1 MSRIIR
7 IPQYKKYNSQEAWHL
22 LAACDDAS
30 FNSKTKITYFIK
42 PLTITTRSAP
52 SWLTTLHKLVSRG
65 LRVLIS
71 FEMFPSFIFAAIY
84 VVYTTAMISHFLEG
98 WSADQLTYTTTTVT
112 FIRSSLISTTLP
124 SFQRQSQFRKDHAS
138 QKMLLSKSSRKFRH
152 AVAYGYSVARH
163 CWTNWRHGGCRWWR
177 RSRVQRTREWQIEG
191 YIMLVATNNPQEL
204 KSELWYFRIIGSL
217 IMHLIKE
224 KNNILIRY

>member
-1 MSRIIR
+1 M
-7 IPQYKKYNSQEAWHL
+7 
-22 LAACDDAS
+22 
-30 FNSKTKITYFIK
+30 
-42 PLTITTRSAP
+42 
-52 SWLTTLHKLVSRG
+52 
-65 LRVLIS
+65 
-71 FEMFPSFIFAAIY
+71 
-84 VVYTTAMISHFLEG
+84 YTTAMISHFLEG
-98 WSADQLTYTTTTVT
+98 WSADQVTYTTTTVT
-112 FIRSSLISTTLP
+112 FIRSPLISTTLP

-177 RSRVQRTREWQIEG
+177 RCRVQRTREWQIEG

-224 KNNILIRY
+224 KQQQHSYTLLRNQIYKEIELLMTSSIKQMQEYKSIQSSNDGIDPKIKMRYKSQ